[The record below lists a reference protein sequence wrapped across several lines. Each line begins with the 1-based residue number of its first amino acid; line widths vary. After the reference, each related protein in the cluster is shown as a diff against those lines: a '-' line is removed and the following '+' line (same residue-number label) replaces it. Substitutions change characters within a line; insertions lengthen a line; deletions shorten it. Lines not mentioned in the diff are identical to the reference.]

1 LLSAFARAHAQWSLA
16 VADRVL
22 IPLPGVGTLSLTRD
36 AYEAALIPIAAPETA
51 AAPSA
56 VESLVSAKVLSASL
70 SLPVSCIYEY
80 AKAGRIPSVRVGRHV
95 RFNHSQVLTALK
107 SPGLVTVGRH

>member
-1 LLSAFARAHAQWSLA
+1 MS
-16 VADRVL
+16 DRVL
-22 IPLPGVGTLSLTRD
+22 IPLPGVGTLSLTLD
-36 AYEAALIPIAAPETA
+36 AYEAALIPIAAPVAFA

-56 VESLVSAKVLSASL
+56 AADSLVSAKVLSASL

-95 RFNHSQVLTALK
+95 RFSHAQVLEALK
-107 SPGLVTVGRH
+107 STGTATVGHA